1 MKTFIFDVDG
11 TLLSTESMYMK
22 SLQFTLEA
30 NGIHKEYE
38 DLYAIFGLPSLDAL
52 IKFNIENPEEMQ
64 KEWQSHYHDFWNEV
78 KLFDGI
84 HDMLADLKATGVKMG
99 IVTSNTPEEFA
110 DHADNF
116 EINGFFDDFVFA
128 GQTPKMKPAA
138 DPILKSMADLDAD
151 PSESIYIGD
160 SVHDMHAAHNAGIK
174 FGMASCGVRDRAV
187 FNDEA
192 DIIFETPADILKL
205 AEK

>member
-1 MKTFIFDVDG
+1 
-11 TLLSTESMYMK
+11 MYMK

-174 FGMASCGVRDRAV
+174 LGMASWGVRDRAV